1 MMGLDRLKP
10 ELQRIFTIA
19 VPAAVLLFAAF
30 LVAPKAVYI
39 LSANRQVAA
48 LRKEA
53 ALRRRQNMRELAAVG
68 AQHLPAALQTRDEPL
83 AFLRQLNQMLAG
95 SRVRLVSYRPPSE
108 TGGAR
113 PAGASAGSD
122 SSARPAD
129 PGAGSDSAIKP
140 IGCEVTVSG
149 SFEDLVRLFRTL
161 ARDER
166 LFTVE
171 NLQVKTETYPR
182 LSAGFHLVRYVTPVS
197 VGMAR
202 AQGAAMVRTASA
214 WAGERTPSVH

>member
-19 VPAAVLLFAAF
+19 VPAAVLLFAGY
-30 LVAPKAVYI
+30 LVAPKAAYI
-39 LSANRQVAA
+39 LSGNRQVAA
-48 LRKEA
+48 LQK
-53 ALRRRQNMRELAAVG
+53 Q
-68 AQHLPAALQTRDEPL
+68 AALQTRDEPL

-95 SRVRLVSYRPPSE
+95 SRVRLVSYRPPAE

-161 ARDER
+161 ARNER

-182 LSAGFHLVRYVTPVS
+182 LSAGFHLVRYVTPVT
-197 VGMAR
+197 VGIAR
-202 AQGAAMVRTASA
+202 AQRAAMIRTASA
-214 WAGERTPSVH
+214 WAGERAPSVH